1 MKVAHLIGSLSIGGA
16 ERMLQRLAIEHANES
31 DVSVIVISMTN
42 IGEPGLILKSRGI
55 QVESLNMTG
64 FWSAFAGFI
73 KLLILLWKF
82 RPNVLQT
89 WLYWADLMGGLA
101 AKFCRI
107 DAVIWNIRCT
117 HFGDGRW
124 TGHLVKINACLSQ
137 WLPRSIICCGYTAME
152 FHRDKNFD
160 SRKMVVLPNGYD
172 LEFFSKKKFDHEPHN
187 TKFNIE
193 IVSIGRMD
201 ILKNY
206 PLLIEAANLVLEKNR
221 NVHFTIIGRNCTTDP
236 SLIYLI
242 SKFQIGDN
250 FKLHE
255 ELADVREPLNAADLF
270 VSSSVS
276 EGFPNVVAEAMAME
290 VPCIVTDAGDAAIIV
305 GDTGIVVPVDD
316 ASALAEGIIKFA
328 DLTRDDRVALGAAAR
343 KRILENYEMG
353 HVAQMYLDHYRQVA
367 RRT

>member
-16 ERMLQRLAIEHANES
+16 ERMLQRLAIEHVKEN

-42 IGEPGLILKSRGI
+42 IGEPGLVLKSHGI

-64 FWSAFAGFI
+64 LWSAFTGFV
-73 KLLILLWKF
+73 KLLMLLWNF
-82 RPNVLQT
+82 SPNVLQT
-89 WLYWADLMGGLA
+89 WLYWADLMGGVA
-101 AKFCRI
+101 SKFCRI

-124 TGHLVKINACLSQ
+124 TGHLVKLNARLSK
-137 WLPRSIICCGYTAME
+137 WLPTSIICCGYTAMK
-152 FHRDKNFD
+152 FHRDQNFD
-160 SRKMVVLPNGYD
+160 GSKMVVLPNGYD
-172 LEFFSKKKFDHEPHN
+172 LEFFSKNRFENVANNNKRNVK
-187 TKFNIE
+187 

-236 SLIYLI
+236 SLAHLI

-250 FKLHE
+250 FKLRE
-255 ELADVREPLNAADLF
+255 EMADVREPLNAADLF

-305 GDTGIVVPVDD
+305 GETGIVVPVDD
-316 ASALAEGIIKFA
+316 ATALAEGILKLA
-328 DLTRDDRVALGAAAR
+328 YLSRDERVALGAAAR
-343 KRILENYEMG
+343 KCILKNYEMG
-353 HVAQMYLDHYRQVA
+353 HVAKLYLDHYRQVA

>member
-16 ERMLQRLAIEHANES
+16 ERMLQRLAIEHANDS

-42 IGEPGLILKSRGI
+42 IGEPGLVLKSHGI

-64 FWSAFAGFI
+64 LWSAFTGFV
-73 KLLILLWKF
+73 KLLTLLWKF

-89 WLYWADLMGGLA
+89 WLYWADLMGGVA

-124 TGHLVKINACLSQ
+124 TGHLVKLNARLSK
-137 WLPRSIICCGYTAME
+137 WLPTSIICCGYTAMR
-152 FHRDKNFD
+152 FHRDQSFD
-160 SRKMVVLPNGYD
+160 DGKMVVLPNGYD
-172 LEFFSKKKFDHEPHN
+172 LNFFSKDQFK
-187 TKFNIE
+187 NIVRDDGSVQ

-206 PLLIEAANLVLEKNR
+206 PLLIEAASLVLKKND
-221 NVHFTIIGRNCTTDP
+221 NVNFTIVGRNCTTDT
-236 SLIYLI
+236 SLAYLI
-242 SKFQIGDN
+242 SKFQVGRN

-255 ELADVREPLNAADLF
+255 EMADVREPLNVADLF

-305 GDTGIVVPVDD
+305 GDTGIVVPVDS
-316 ASALAEGIIKFA
+316 ASALADGILKLA
-328 DLTRDDRVALGAAAR
+328 NMTRDGRIALGMAAR
-343 KRILENYEMG
+343 QRILVNYEMG
-353 HVAQMYLDHYRQVA
+353 HVAEMYLDHYRQVA